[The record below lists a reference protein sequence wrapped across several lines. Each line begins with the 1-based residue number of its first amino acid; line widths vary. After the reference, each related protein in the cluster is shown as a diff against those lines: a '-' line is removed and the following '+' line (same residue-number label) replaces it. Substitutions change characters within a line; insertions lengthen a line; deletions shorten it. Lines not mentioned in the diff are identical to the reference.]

1 MSCCGDFR
9 AQVAPSTGLSP
20 EMDAAV
26 RRTDGGY
33 SLTLHAPQISC
44 AACIGRIEDAVAA
57 AGDGVGGRVNFT
69 RRTLTLSWDGTSSPA
84 NAVAAVRELG
94 YSLTPLDQ
102 PIRDEEGRTLIRA
115 LGVAGFAAMNVMLL
129 SVSVWSGAA
138 DSTAAFFNWF
148 SALIALPALAYA
160 ARPFVRSALRAL
172 RGGRLNMDVPIA
184 LAIVLAAGL
193 SLARTVAGDGE
204 TYFDAAITLTFFL
217 LAGRVLD
224 HMMRERARASVRQ
237 LAAIA
242 PATAHV
248 FGADG
253 STVPMPLCDV
263 RPGMVLEIAAGE
275 RIPVDGT
282 LDAAAAVDLS
292 LATGESR
299 PVTIAA
305 GAEILSGALALS
317 GPLRLAATRPAADS
331 FLTRLADLQR
341 AAEETRSRP
350 ARIADRA
357 ARIYAPAVHLLA
369 ALTLAGWLVAGASPG
384 FAVATAI
391 AVLIITCP
399 CALGL
404 AVPAVQVAASD
415 RLFRRGLI
423 LKDGGALERLKD
435 VTAAAF
441 DKTGTLTTP
450 ALDPEADIPAA
461 ALAAAAALA
470 RHSTHP
476 VARAVREAAVHRGL
490 SLPSVAAVAEERGR
504 GVRGTIDGAPVY
516 LGASGGGEG
525 LVFQRG
531 NDAPVALPVVER
543 LREGAQALVAELR
556 AAGIA
561 VSILSGDSADR
572 VSAVAETLGVQD
584 WTAGMSAEAKL
595 TCLTRR
601 SAAGERVLMVGD
613 GLNDGPALAAAY
625 ASIAP
630 ADASDLSRT
639 AADVVMT
646 GGNLAEAWEAIATAR
661 RAHRF
666 ILQNFAIAAGYN
678 AVAIPLA
685 VLGLAS
691 PLVAAVAM
699 STSSILVTLN
709 ALRLTP
715 RPARTVPPRQTAPS
729 ASIPVAA

>member
-1 MSCCGDFR
+1 MSCCADFR
-9 AQVAPSTGLSP
+9 AQIAPGSGLSP
-20 EMDAAV
+20 EMEAAV
-26 RRTDGGY
+26 RAAGDGFA
-33 SLTLHAPQISC
+33 LTLHAPEISC

-57 AGDGVGGRVNFT
+57 SGPGVAGRVNFT
-69 RRTLTLSWDGTSSPA
+69 RRTLALRWDGTASPA
-84 NAVAAVRELG
+84 AAITAVRELG
-94 YSLTPLDQ
+94 YTLAPLDAEV
-102 PIRDEEGRTLIRA
+102 RDEEGRTLVRA

-138 DSTAAFFNWF
+138 GSTAVFFNWF

-160 ARPFVRSALRAL
+160 ARPFVRSAARAL
-172 RGGRLNMDVPIA
+172 RGRRLNMDVPIA
-184 LAIVLAAGL
+184 LAILLAAGL
-193 SLARTVAGDGE
+193 SLARTIAGDGE

-237 LAAIA
+237 LATMA

-248 FGADG
+248 FGPDG
-253 STVPMPLCDV
+253 TTRPVPLASV
-263 RPGMVLEIAAGE
+263 APGMILEIAAGE

-282 LDAAAAVDLS
+282 LDAPAALDLS

-299 PVTIAA
+299 PVAIAA
-305 GAEILSGALALS
+305 GGEVLSGALALT
-317 GPLRLAATRPAADS
+317 GPLRLTAIRPAAAS

-341 AAEETRSRP
+341 AAEESRSRP

-369 ALTLAGWLVAGASPG
+369 ALTVAGWLLAGASVG
-384 FAVATAI
+384 YAVATAI

-441 DKTGTLTTP
+441 DKTGTLTIP
-450 ALDPEADIPAA
+450 ALDPAAEIPAA
-461 ALAAAAALA
+461 ALADAAALA

-476 VARAVREAAVHRGL
+476 VARAVVQEAARRGL
-490 SLPSVAAVAEERGR
+490 AIPAVSAVSEERGR
-504 GVRGTIDGAPVY
+504 GVRGVIGGVPAF
-516 LGASGGGEG
+516 LGAAPGSAG
-525 LVFQRG
+525 LSLTRG
-531 NDAPVALPVVER
+531 DAAPVALAVVER
-543 LREGAQALVAELR
+543 LRDGAKALVASLQ
-556 AAGIA
+556 AGGIP
-561 VSILSGDSADR
+561 VTMLSGDSADR
-572 VSAVAETLGVQD
+572 VAAIAAALGVSD
-584 WTAGMSAEAKL
+584 WQAGMSAEGKVAHLKA
-595 TCLTRR
+595 RA
-601 SAAGERVLMVGD
+601 AAGERVLMVGD
-613 GLNDGPALAAAY
+613 GLNDGPALAAAW

-646 GGNLAEAWEAIATAR
+646 GDSLAEAAEALVTAR
-661 RAHRF
+661 RAHRL

-685 VLGLAS
+685 VLGYAS

-715 RPARTVPPRQTAPS
+715 RAARATRARV
-729 ASIPVAA
+729 VAAPKSMAAAA